1 MTTKYVGLHRRV
13 FIWVLLCGSP
23 IQFPSKAQLYRRPAI
38 CQEQGFTRIA
48 AELIEIVHD
57 QLPERVWIFI
67 LTCFRRR
74 IGVKVVATHQEITH
88 SDAHRVVERNSGSS
102 KILVVLNSLM
112 VFDAE
117 AQVDGFVF
125 GDVAADDGVEVVSW
139 AELNRADG
147 GRVPG
152 ELDFGVGEEWGGRG
166 VGLVGH

>member
-38 CQEQGFTRIA
+38 CQDQGFTRIVA
-48 AELIEIVHD
+48 KLIEIVYD

-74 IGVKVVATHQEITH
+74 IGVKVVATNQEITH
-88 SDAHRVVERNSGSS
+88 SLAHRVAEWNSRCA
-102 KILVVLNSLM
+102 KVLVVLNSFM

-125 GDVAADDGVEVVSW
+125 GNVAADDGVEVISRT
-139 AELNRADG
+139 ELNRTDG
-147 GRVPG
+147 GRVPS
-152 ELDFGVGEEWGGRG
+152 ELDFGVWEEWRWCG
-166 VGLVGH
+166 VGLVDH